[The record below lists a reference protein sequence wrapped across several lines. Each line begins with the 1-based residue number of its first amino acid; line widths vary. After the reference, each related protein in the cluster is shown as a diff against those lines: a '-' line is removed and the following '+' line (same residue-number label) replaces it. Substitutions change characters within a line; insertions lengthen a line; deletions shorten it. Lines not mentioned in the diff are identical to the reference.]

1 MNGWAIGAAGLA
13 ITSAELAITSAG
25 LFLAF
30 GITEDNMDATNLFIV
45 FELAKA
51 AHALEAQRDESSC
64 VEAGHMFEAALRHL
78 EDVEGDRNLPGQAF
92 PTRSPLWLL
101 GLGWHSSPD
110 IFGALARVDG
120 GGYFRFQAC
129 PHRLRTPL
137 LAAFV
142 EAAKENYHPWQEGV
156 EELKRRNG
164 LTWRLRD
171 LGLWPMPKH

>member
-1 MNGWAIGAAGLA
+1 
-13 ITSAELAITSAG
+13 
-25 LFLAF
+25 
-30 GITEDNMDATNLFIV
+30 MDDTNLFIV

-51 AHALEAQRDESSC
+51 AHAMDAQRDKPTC
-64 VEAGHMFEAALRHL
+64 IEAGHAFEAALRRL
-78 EDVEGDRNLPGQAF
+78 DNFEDGRTLPEPAF
-92 PTRSPLWLL
+92 PTRSPLWWL
-101 GLGWHSSPD
+101 GLGWHSSPE

-120 GGYFRFQAC
+120 GGFFGIKAH

-142 EAAKENYHPWQEGV
+142 VAAKENRHPWQEAV